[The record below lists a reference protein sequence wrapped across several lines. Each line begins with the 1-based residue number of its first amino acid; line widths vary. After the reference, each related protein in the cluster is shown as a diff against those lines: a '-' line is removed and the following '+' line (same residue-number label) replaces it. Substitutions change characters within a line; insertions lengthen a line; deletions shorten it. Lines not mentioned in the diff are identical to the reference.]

1 MTMVLPLLN
10 RLDSNLSTSY
20 SVRTDSYGD
29 LYNLEQVSGINSL
42 ISDITLVFSYLPYDY
57 NGVNEAKVM
66 EDFLK
71 STKGV
76 KRITYNNNKYVIKGE
91 YSVTYTNQY
100 ATLTVTLHSV
110 GG

>member
-1 MTMVLPLLN
+1 
-10 RLDSNLSTSY
+10 
-20 SVRTDSYGD
+20 
-29 LYNLEQVSGINSL
+29 
-42 ISDITLVFSYLPYDY
+42 
-57 NGVNEAKVM
+57 M

-76 KRITYNNNKYVIKGE
+76 KRITYNNNKYVIKDE

-100 ATLTVTLHSV
+100 ASLMVTLHSV